1 MSSRGRGA
9 VQAALTLRTNALAPV
24 LAALNHIALIAAHVR
39 TLGPVW
45 RFLLA
50 LVAGGASAGA
60 LAPLHGLPVLFVTL
74 PLFVWLID
82 GAGEGARGVRR
93 AGVAGFAFGF
103 GFFLCGLYWI
113 GFAFLVDSDQ
123 FAWMIPFV
131 AVLLPAGLGLFP
143 AFTAAFARL
152 LFWSTGPARVFAFA
166 GLWSLSEWLRG
177 HVLTGFPWNLLGY
190 GWAKALPMLQM
201 SAYVGIYGLSL
212 VTTLAAASFALLGDS
227 EIAPQKR
234 LRIPLAFLAALAILF
249 AFGLARLDG
258 VQPRNVE
265 GVWLRIVQAR
275 VDQALIA
282 DSTMGGAI
290 FTRYLSLSSEPGLN
304 RVTHIVWPEAGIPF
318 PLEESREAQADIAS
332 ALGKD
337 TVLLTGTPRLAR
349 NADGTALDVFN
360 SMAIVMGG
368 AIVATYDKSHLV
380 PFGEYLP
387 MQRFLERLG
396 LAQLT
401 GNLGSFAR
409 GPGARTLAIP
419 GAPPVGPL
427 ICYEIIFP
435 NAAVDGAHR
444 PAWLVN
450 LTDDSWFGNGAGP
463 LQHFDAARVRAIE
476 EGLPVVR
483 AANKGVA
490 AIIGPKGEMV
500 AKSPQGA
507 VGALDGP
514 LPMADPATPYARV
527 GDLPYAILL
536 GAVLIIGLSFPR
548 RSRH

>member
-1 MSSRGRGA
+1 MNGRGREA
-9 VQAALTLRTNALAPV
+9 VRALRSLRTNAAAPLRAV
-24 LAALNHIALIAAHVR
+24 LSHIALIAAHVR
-39 TLGPVW
+39 RLGPL
-45 RFLLA
+45 RGFLLA

-60 LAPLHGLPVLFVTL
+60 LAPLHAVPVLFVTL

-82 GAGEGARGVRR
+82 GAGEGLRGVRR
-93 AGVAGFAFGF
+93 AAIAGFGFGF

-113 GFAFLVDSDQ
+113 GFAFLVDADQ

-143 AFTAAFARL
+143 ALVAALARA
-152 LFWSTGPARVFAFA
+152 FWSTGPARVLGFA

-190 GWAKALPMLQM
+190 GWSKALPMLQTT
-201 SAYVGIYGLSL
+201 AFVGIYGLSL
-212 VTTLAAASFALLGDS
+212 VTTLAAASLALLGDS
-227 EIAPQKR
+227 ETAPER
-234 LRIPLAFLAALAILF
+234 RVRIPAALLGLLAFLFVLGF
-249 AFGLARLDG
+249 ARLEG
-258 VQPRNVE
+258 AQPRNVE
-265 GVWLRIVQAR
+265 SVRLRIVQAR
-275 VDQALIA
+275 IDQALIEE
-282 DSTMGGAI
+282 SSMGASI
-290 FTRYLSLSSEPGLN
+290 FSRYLALSTGPGSN
-304 RVTHIVWPEAGIPF
+304 RVTHVVWPEAAVPF
-318 PLEESREAQADIAS
+318 PLEESPEAQADIA
-332 ALGKD
+332 AVLGPN

-349 NADGTALDVFN
+349 RASEADVDVFN
-360 SMAIVMGG
+360 SMSIVTRG
-368 AIVATYDKSHLV
+368 AIAASYDKAHLV

-387 MQRFLERLG
+387 MQRLLERLG
-396 LAQLT
+396 LEQLA

-409 GPGARTLAIP
+409 GPGPRTLAVP

-435 NAAVDGAHR
+435 NAAVDRAER

-500 AKSPQGA
+500 AMSPQGA

-514 LPMADPATPYARV
+514 LPMADPATLYARV
-527 GDLPYAILL
+527 GDLPFAILL
-536 GAVLIIGLSFPR
+536 GGLLLFGLRIPR
-548 RSRH
+548 RHE